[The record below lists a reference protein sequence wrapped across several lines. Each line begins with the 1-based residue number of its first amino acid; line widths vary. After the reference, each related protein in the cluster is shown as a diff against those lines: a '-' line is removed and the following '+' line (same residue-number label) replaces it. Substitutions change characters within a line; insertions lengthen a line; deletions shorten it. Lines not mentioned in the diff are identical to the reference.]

1 MRRGE
6 EYLKESNNER
16 ERQKVLNN
24 FYTKKI
30 KNGKTIR
37 ADYLDKAFLSV
48 IGSVILIYFLNKL
61 ISNLIISLL
70 ISITIITIIIKY
82 SIKWSRKKRLM
93 KIEDIKQEFK
103 LKLQEEKIISED
115 EDIEDYIIDR
125 YYEKKLEI
133 KKNVSVY
140 GNDKILKLY
149 FLFAVFYLGSFFV
162 KYSIYYIIIAI
173 ISFITATL
181 IASYKLTEYIR
192 KRNF

>member
-1 MRRGE
+1 
-6 EYLKESNNER
+6 
-16 ERQKVLNN
+16 
-24 FYTKKI
+24 
-30 KNGKTIR
+30 
-37 ADYLDKAFLSV
+37 
-48 IGSVILIYFLNKL
+48 
-61 ISNLIISLL
+61 
-70 ISITIITIIIKY
+70 
-82 SIKWSRKKRLM
+82 M

-125 YYEKKLEI
+125 YYEKKSEI

-162 KYSIYYIIIAI
+162 KYPIYYIIIAI

-181 IASYKLTEYIR
+181 IASYRLTEYIR

>member
-1 MRRGE
+1 MRKGE
-6 EYLKESNNER
+6 KYLKESNSER

-30 KNGKTIR
+30 KNGKTVR
-37 ADYLDKAFLSV
+37 ADYLDKMFLSV
-48 IGSVILIYFLNKL
+48 IGSVVLIYLLNKL
-61 ISNLIISLL
+61 ISNLIISIL

-125 YYEKKLEI
+125 YYEKKSEI

-162 KYSIYYIIIAI
+162 KYPIYYIIIAI

-181 IASYKLTEYIR
+181 IASYRLTEYIR